1 MKVLVIE
8 DEFDIRANIETLLLE
23 EGYKVETASNGTIGV
38 EKAKAFSPD
47 IIICDILMNGMNGYE
62 VLNQLLKD
70 KKTCSIPFI
79 FLTAKAEKEEIR
91 LGMELGADDYI
102 TKPFKNSELLKA
114 IETRI
119 RKKMIFK
126 QVKDNPKTDE
136 KEELWGLD
144 KNIFVKSKNGIDKF
158 KVSEINYILAANQY
172 SEVHLINKNY
182 YVFHKSLKKW
192 ETLLPKD
199 NFLRIHKSTIIN
211 IGNVLKF
218 EKFFSNSY
226 RIYLKGVD
234 TPFEI
239 SKRKLA
245 VLDIQN

>member
-8 DEFDIRANIETLLLE
+8 DEFGIRANIETLLIE
-23 EGYKVETASNGTIGV
+23 EGYEVETASNGIIGV
-38 EKAKAFSPD
+38 EKAKAFLPD

-62 VLNQLLKD
+62 VLNRLLED

-102 TKPFKNSELLKA
+102 TKPFKNNELLHA
-114 IETRI
+114 IETRL
-119 RKKMIFK
+119 RKKMIYTHVNEANNNERK
-126 QVKDNPKTDE
+126 QET
-136 KEELWGLD
+136 WGLD
-144 KNIFVKSKNGIDKF
+144 KNIFFKSKNGIDHF
-158 KVSEINYILAANQY
+158 KVTEINYILAANQY

-182 YVFHKSLKKW
+182 YIFHKSLKKW

-211 IGNVLKF
+211 IANVLRF

-226 RIYLKGVD
+226 RLYLKGVE

-245 VLDIQN
+245 ELDIQN